1 MKYVNIATENSR
13 VMTVLRSIFSV
24 NELKDIIP
32 KSSQH
37 NGIRDTN
44 CVEIL
49 NKTVSYTINKNQVSV
64 KNYFKNISI
73 YIYYQQGNEK
83 SSELIRTSILGSE
96 KDFFRTIIKYTSGD
110 FKRLIYCLLNNSA
123 RNWLINCSI
132 IRIHCDNYEF
142 SKGNISIN
150 FFMVKYEFHGEISRL
165 NSSIIKFDMRKESIE
180 SIARKINEVLKT
192 K

>member
-1 MKYVNIATENSR
+1 MKYINIATDNSK
-13 VMTVLRSIFSV
+13 VITVLRSAFSIK
-24 NELKDIIP
+24 ELRDLIP
-32 KSSQH
+32 KPNQC
-37 NGIRDTN
+37 NGIRVTN
-44 CVEIL
+44 YVKIS
-49 NKTVSYTINKNQVSV
+49 NKFITCNINKNQVSV
-64 KNYFKNISI
+64 KNYFKDIST
-73 YIYYQQGNEK
+73 YIYYQLGNEK

-123 RNWLINCSI
+123 RNWLINCSV